1 MIKLK
6 DILDESVNRPIYSIM
21 EFIRENG
28 INEMSEDHKARL
40 EVLIEKYGEEAL
52 LEKFKSK
59 AQLRYLYSKHPKI
72 AQSWMGKHRKGEVE
86 RLPNRLHP
94 RKPGVRVHKVAEK
107 HKNNKSVRNAL
118 KTLGNR

>member
-1 MIKLK
+1 MIKLV
-6 DILDESVNRPIYSIM
+6 DILDEAVNEPMYSLI
-21 EFIRENG
+21 EFIRKNG
-28 INEMSEDHKARL
+28 INEISEDHKLRL
-40 EVLIEKYGEEAL
+40 EALLEKYGEDVL

-118 KTLGNR
+118 KSLGNR